1 MKDQIVPETN
11 NVLPERQ
18 TKAAA
23 TTNPNNSYSLLHED
37 YLLQGD
43 LESALKKVTVVISE
57 TATKLNPCIQERLD
71 SFVSSLLFK
80 AVSIF
85 LDTQT
90 YEIPDIEDIYTN
102 VHVIQDHFENLL
114 VDNGCET
121 SKVCT

>member
-11 NVLPERQ
+11 NVLLERQ

-23 TTNPNNSYSLLHED
+23 ATNPNNSYSLLHED

-57 TATKLNPCIQERLD
+57 VATKLNTCIQERLD

-85 LDTQT
+85 LDTQA
-90 YEIPDIEDIYTN
+90 YEIPDIEDIYSN
-102 VHVIQDHFENLL
+102 VRVIQDHFENLL
-114 VDNGCET
+114 VANGCET
-121 SKVCT
+121 SKICT

>member
-23 TTNPNNSYSLLHED
+23 ATNPNNSYSLLHED

-71 SFVSSLLFK
+71 SFVSSFLFK

>member
-1 MKDQIVPETN
+1 MKDQIVPQTN

-23 TTNPNNSYSLLHED
+23 ATNPNNSYSLLHED